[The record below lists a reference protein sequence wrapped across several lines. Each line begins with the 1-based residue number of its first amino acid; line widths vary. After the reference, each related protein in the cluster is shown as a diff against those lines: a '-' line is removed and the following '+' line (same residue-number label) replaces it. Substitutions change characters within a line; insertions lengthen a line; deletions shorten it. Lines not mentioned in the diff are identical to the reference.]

1 MNEFKLLTE
10 EQIFGDEPIEV
21 IQKLGTECAITDFA
35 NALGAS
41 IYDKEIIAGDRNL
54 KTRAGDWFTSS
65 SHFYFGDVR
74 VVNDEGICEN
84 RVCSSRDNGIR
95 PVVSYSNLL
104 DISLNPVIG
113 KEGVLEIY
121 YGEYP
126 QYAATKELCE
136 ALEKK
141 LVRKKL
147 NKTGKKFTTD
157 LGIENQCFIPKEYE
171 EYEYN
176 GKKYVRVIYKNTDTI
191 GSKLLSNNQEY
202 NVGDYVWIEIS
213 PIKWYVDEK
222 EKLLISQTSLVSG
235 IRFCE
240 VGNYYG
246 NFKNTEMY
254 QYLNTYFAKEI
265 IPNKRYEKH
274 KEIDTKR
281 KGIKIKNINIDKINV
296 LISENESNNQK
307 HEEEKNIKLLKSV
320 KKTLTK

>member
-10 EQIFGDEPIEV
+10 EQIFGDESIEV

-41 IYDKEIIAGDRNL
+41 IYDKEFIAGDRNL

-65 SHFYFGDVR
+65 SNFYFGDVR
-74 VVNDEGICEN
+74 VVNDEGRCEN

-113 KEGVLEIY
+113 KEGVLEIL

-136 ALEKK
+136 VLEEKLLTKK
-141 LVRKKL
+141 LT
-147 NKTGKKFTTD
+147 KTGKKFTTD
-157 LGIENQCFIPKEYE
+157 LGIENECFIPKEHE

-176 GKKYVRVIYKNTDTI
+176 GKKYVRVIYKNIDTI

-202 NVGDYVWIEIS
+202 NDGDYVWIEVS

-222 EKLLISQTSLVSG
+222 EKLIISQTALVSG

-246 NFKNTEMY
+246 DFKNTEMY

-265 IPNKRYEKH
+265 ILNKRYEKH
-274 KEIDTKR
+274 KETDTKR
-281 KGIKIKNINIDKINV
+281 KGIKINKINV
-296 LISENESNNQK
+296 DKI
-307 HEEEKNIKLLKSV
+307 EEI
-320 KKTLTK
+320 LTKTKTDLNQNNKEIQKVK